1 MLRSTAAIA
10 AGMLALLLVP
20 GCATYREKPLVSE
33 AIIEQMEVSRREPEA
48 VMGEPSGGPV
58 SFAQAAV
65 WLKAQGP
72 EVREAV
78 AAYETALA
86 RAGQKTPLPNPGLEI
101 GPQFG
106 FGPDQGVVNRWAPFG
121 SIGFA
126 IPLSKRLRRQD
137 ELNRALA
144 EVARV
149 EALARHRELYLEL
162 RERYTELV
170 LARQR
175 LLTQTK
181 LVEDGRR
188 ALDTTR
194 KQLEAG
200 QATTLDVNAL
210 DLELAQSQSAELA
223 ARQESAKLTAELSR
237 MTGAKGTHF
246 ELLPDDALPL
256 QPDQPPS
263 IEELKTLLIQQHGQL
278 ARLRAKYGAAE
289 RGLRLEVSKQFPDL
303 RIGPSFSSE
312 SGEKRTVTGL
322 ALGID
327 LPLFDRNQQSIA
339 EAGKHRDE
347 VRIQYEAAANR
358 ALADLDAALAGL
370 ELACERARLLKSR
383 ALPLA
388 EAQIKLARK
397 AVDAGDADGLRVIDA
412 ERSYRRMLLETSS
425 AEWDERRA
433 WVALERAVGCPLLR
447 FPGETAAPEAPVL
460 LQVPGQNKTE
470 GVQEKEAPKP

>member
-1 MLRSTAAIA
+1 MLRSYLVI
-10 AGMLALLLVP
+10 GMAVLLFVP
-20 GCATYREKPLVSE
+20 GCASYREKPLVSE
-33 AIIEQMEVSRREPEA
+33 AIIEQMEVSRREPESA
-48 VMGEPSGGPV
+48 AGGPAAGAV
-58 SFAQAAV
+58 SFVQAAA
-65 WLKAQGP
+65 WMKAQGP
-72 EVREAV
+72 DVREAV

-106 FGPDQGVVNRWAPFG
+106 FGPDQSAVNRWAPFG

-126 IPLSKRLRRQD
+126 IPLGRRLKRQD

-175 LLTQTK
+175 LSTQAK
-181 LVEDGRR
+181 LVEDGKR
-188 ALDTTR
+188 ALETTR
-194 KQLEAG
+194 RQLEAG
-200 QATTLDVNAL
+200 QATALDVNAL

-223 ARQESAKLTAELSR
+223 AQQETAKLAAELSR
-237 MTGAKGTHF
+237 ITGAKNTHF
-246 ELLPDDALPL
+246 EQLPDDALPL
-256 QPDQPPS
+256 QPDHPPS
-263 IEELKTLLIQQHGQL
+263 IEELKALLIRQHGQL

-303 RIGPSFSSE
+303 RIGPSFSNE

-322 ALGID
+322 ALGLD

-339 EAGKHRDE
+339 EAGKHREE
-347 VRIQYEAAANR
+347 VRIQYESAANR
-358 ALADLDAALAGL
+358 ALADLEAALAGL
-370 ELACERARLLKSR
+370 ALARERAQLLKSR

-412 ERSYRRMLLETSS
+412 ERSHRRMLLETSS

-447 FPGETAAPEAPVL
+447 FSGEAAAPEAPVL
-460 LQVPGQNKTE
+460 LQVPEQSKTE
-470 GVQEKEAPKP
+470 DVQEKEAPKP